1 MQLEKLRGEYEVL
14 KQEHE
19 KTIVSF
25 SSEVAHKQKQN
36 DKFIDASKQREEW
49 YIVEKE
55 VSREEVCDSHAV
67 RCIFLCT
74 YTVHN
79 LHPSQEPYDALL

>member
-1 MQLEKLRGEYEVL
+1 ML

-25 SSEVAHKQKQN
+25 SSAVAKKQKEEERH
-36 DKFIDASKQREEW
+36 IDASKQREEW

-55 VSREEVCDSHAV
+55 VSREEV
-67 RCIFLCT
+67 
-74 YTVHN
+74 
-79 LHPSQEPYDALL
+79 